1 VGFRHVENKK
11 GERYYVVGFRYVEC
25 KNRPHPLWVFVM
37 LRVRRVKGIMWWVF
51 VMLSVRIG
59 PTSSG
64 FSLC

>member
-1 VGFRHVENKK
+1 
-11 GERYYVVGFRYVEC
+11 VVGFRYVEC